1 MIASLAS
8 SLASLVGYTP
18 FVFNQTMADGY
29 WQNYNNGRVLHSL
42 EGVAAAEVPQ
52 WHLQQWRL
60 ESNPLTFYAN
70 AIFVLY
76 LLYAA
81 RGIYRHM
88 RAAPPQLLE
97 KEMCWTG
104 LVILLGSAARFVVGW
119 MLNLYYEGTLQGS
132 RQDLIVPSQEYKMH
146 HSLFILYL
154 PLLGLGLQY
163 SMRHQAAEDRKAR
176 HLPEPAPQPAFD
188 GWRTEL
194 ATLGHLV
201 AYGVGF
207 LLAIGLACKGF
218 RWLETAPPAIGSPII
233 LSPFLGTL
241 FWACKDDILAIT
253 WADVRGWLY
262 TAYTWALW
270 PLAIY
275 SLKVSLWLY
284 LAACAGIIHAYILAL
299 PAKPK
304 TA

>member
-1 MIASLAS
+1 MFS
-8 SLASLVGYTP
+8 SLVSSFSSLISYTP

-29 WQNYNNGRVLHSL
+29 WLNRNGGRILHSL
-42 EGVAAAEVPQ
+42 EGVPAAELPQ
-52 WHLQQWRL
+52 WESQKWKI

-88 RAAPPQLLE
+88 RATPPQLLE

-104 LVILLGSAARFVVGW
+104 LVILLGSAARFAVGW

-194 ATLGHLV
+194 ATLGRLV
-201 AYGVGF
+201 AYGFGF

-218 RWLETAPPAIGSPII
+218 RWLETAPPAIGSAVI
-233 LSPFLGTL
+233 LSPFFAMVL
-241 FWACKDDILAIT
+241 WACKDDILSIT
-253 WADVRGWLY
+253 AAQIRGWLFS
-262 TAYTWALW
+262 AYRVGLW
-270 PLAIY
+270 FVAIW

-284 LAACAGIIHAYILAL
+284 VAAFSLIVYHAM

>member
-1 MIASLAS
+1 MIS
-8 SLASLVGYTP
+8 SLVASFASLVGYTP

-42 EGVAAAEVPQ
+42 EGVAAAEVPH
-52 WHLQQWRL
+52 WHRQQWRL
-60 ESNPLTFYAN
+60 ESNPITFYAN

-76 LLYAA
+76 LLWAA

-88 RAAPPQLLE
+88 RATPAQPLE
-97 KEMCWTG
+97 REMNWTG
-104 LVILLGSAARFVVGW
+104 LVLFLGGAARFACGW
-119 MLNLYYEGTLQGS
+119 LLNLYYEGTLQGS
-132 RQDLIVPSQEYKMH
+132 RQDLIVPSQENKMH
-146 HSLFILYL
+146 HSLLILYL
-154 PLLGLGLQY
+154 PLLGLGFQWA
-163 SMRHQAAEDRKAR
+163 MRHQEAEERKAR

-194 ATLGHLV
+194 ATLGRLV
-201 AYGVGF
+201 AYGFGF
-207 LLAIGLACKGF
+207 LLAFGAACHGF

-233 LSPFLGTL
+233 LSPFLGAL

-253 WADVRGWLY
+253 AAQIRGWLF
-262 TAYTWALW
+262 TAYRVGLWFVALW
-270 PLAIY
+270 
-275 SLKVSLWLY
+275 SMRNSLWLY
-284 LAACAGIIHAYILAL
+284 VVAFSLIVYHAM